1 MKLITSS
8 KFQFFFFGLISV
20 GWLAC
25 NCRYVRTFVGS
36 KKEKRKR
43 KSTECGSVDL
53 CEFDLGF

>member
-36 KKEKRKR
+36 KKK